1 MSNNINNANTNL
13 SRVRS
18 ADSTDTEDM
27 LSTSNRSSRSSQSN
41 SQTGRQTMVD
51 MSLQRWRESTA
62 NSAAGPAQEQPK
74 SKRRAS
80 MSSLL
85 PRPATAA
92 TAADVPEDAEAQVQ
106 AQVSEPPAETEEV
119 SEEATAPPAV
129 SFDPSSVPSATDL
142 MAIQQRRLSMNSA
155 VTWSTLSSEGNLSA
169 TSGEGADLNS
179 PFGLYRRTNIWTK
192 IADRAKADKD
202 PWSDPEADPE
212 DDPWYDAADPVP
224 STTADQATF
233 REAMG
238 LLCDQRRES
247 LGRIVRTLRSSP
259 HIVLTSLAIFAL
271 LATAGLLSVRQMAAS
286 YQSDMLDKAH
296 DVGVETAQWFQDE
309 FDKLLMPMFTVSQFV
324 KMTDTFRALPQELE
338 MASREPDE
346 ELRAQSIREVCT
358 DPTYLQPYKDI
369 VDGIR
374 NDANLGG
381 ILFNVRLSPGATTCL
396 IDRATNAEDY
406 ADENWTYDSTGAI
419 GHNWIGSGHPMM
431 EAIIRQ
437 TILDDV
443 VTVAGPMAFDE
454 DSKPTMDLTR
464 DDLRI
469 KEFFC
474 AHLAINMPGYEMRI
488 DDEVRPTYGYVQVF
502 FDWAK
507 LKEQSGIY
515 DRFDEHGVLFKLTR
529 SDKMYDA
536 EADAYS
542 YKEVTIAQSPN
553 GGATL
558 LSDDSTEIV
567 PVETS
572 NGEWIMHV
580 GYAPESLR
588 PSWYAGLTAAV
599 VVMSFLFAV
608 VVAIVM
614 VEKVRNRDLLYKMMP
629 PSAVKKLH
637 RGQTVVER
645 FHNVSLFFILLVS
658 FSFFVSKSGSFH
670 RLDPPSHHLILL
682 LTPFF

>member
-1 MSNNINNANTNL
+1 MSNNTNRMP
-13 SRVRS
+13 SV
-18 ADSTDTEDM
+18 DSTTESEGDL
-27 LSTSNRSSRSSQSN
+27 LSSSNRSSRSSQ
-41 SQTGRQTMVD
+41 TGRQSMVD

-62 NSAAGPAQEQPK
+62 ASASAGAGAAAAETK
-74 SKRRAS
+74 TSSEEEEVGNRNNARRRAS

-85 PRPATAA
+85 PRPDYVA
-92 TAADVPEDAEAQVQ
+92 EDAEAEARANIIRPGETSTQ
-106 AQVSEPPAETEEV
+106 A
-119 SEEATAPPAV
+119 EASPAV
-129 SFDPSSVPSATDL
+129 SFDPSSVPSSADL

-155 VTWSTLSSEGNLSA
+155 VTWSTLSSEGNLSL
-169 TSGEGADLNS
+169 TSSGSESS

-202 PWSDPEADPE
+202 PWADPEADPE
-212 DDPWYDAADPVP
+212 DDPWYDAADPVTS
-224 STTADQATF
+224 STSTNHTTF

-238 LLCDQRRES
+238 LLYDQRKES
-247 LGRIVRTLRSSP
+247 LSRIVRTLRSSP
-259 HIVLTSLAIFAL
+259 HIILTSLAIFTLLNTTGL
-271 LATAGLLSVRQMAAS
+271 LAVRQMSAS

-296 DVGVETAQWFQDE
+296 DVGVETAQWFKDE

-324 KMTDTFRALPQELE
+324 KMTDTVRNLPQELE
-338 MASREPDE
+338 MAAKEPNE
-346 ELRAQSIREVCT
+346 ELRAQNIREVCT
-358 DPTYLQPYKDI
+358 DPTYLLPYKDI
-369 VDGIR
+369 VNGIR

-396 IDRATNAEDY
+396 IDRATNTEDY

-431 EAIIRQ
+431 EAIILQ

-443 VTVAGPMAFDE
+443 ITVAGPMAFDE
-454 DSKPTMDLTR
+454 HSRPTMDLTR

-474 AHLAINMPGYEMRI
+474 AHLAINLPGYEMRI

-580 GYAPESLR
+580 GYSPESLR
-588 PSWYAGLTAAV
+588 PGWYAGLTAAV

-608 VVAIVM
+608 IVAIVM
-614 VEKVRNRDLLYKMMP
+614 VEKARNRDLLYKMMP

-645 FHNVSLFFILLVS
+645 FHNGKRDVFCV
-658 FSFFVSKSGSFH
+658 
-670 RLDPPSHHLILL
+670 HLC
-682 LTPFF
+682 